1 MTRLAPIPL
10 VLFFVLTGATREQ
23 PRGWRDIIPLH
34 STRADVE
41 RLLGP
46 PPPPP
51 EDGSMLYTPNPDIP
65 LYFLEDEEVRIGYM
79 TDSRAE
85 RRGCSAV
92 PIDTVLWVAV
102 TAKKPFPLAA
112 LGIDENRFETFDPST
127 PSGIGFKAYVDVIDG
142 MYICT
147 AGGEVRDYGYYG
159 DATDRQVCPALNQDP
174 KQFCQI
180 LVDFGHPPKKPA
192 KPKSN

>member
-1 MTRLAPIPL
+1 MRRLVSIAVL
-10 VLFFVLTGATREQ
+10 LFFVLTGATHQQ
-23 PRGWRDIIPLH
+23 PKGWRGIVPLH

-51 EDGSMLYTPNPDIP
+51 KDGTRLYTPDPDTP
-65 LYFLEDEEVRIGYM
+65 LYFLEDEDVQIGYM
-79 TDSRAE
+79 TERRAE
-85 RRGCSAV
+85 EMNCSAV
-92 PIDTVLWVAV
+92 PIDTVLAVAV
-102 TAKKPFPLAA
+102 TAKKPFPLGA

-159 DATDRQVCPALNQDP
+159 EANGRQICPARNLDP

-180 LVDFGHPPKKPA
+180 LVDFANPRKKRAEP
-192 KPKSN
+192 

>member
-1 MTRLAPIPL
+1 MRRLASIA
-10 VLFFVLTGATREQ
+10 VLLLFVLTGATRQ
-23 PRGWRDIIPLH
+23 RPRGWRDIVPLH

-51 EDGSMLYTPNPDIP
+51 EDGTRLYTPNPDIP
-65 LYFLEDEEVRIGYM
+65 LYFLEDVDVGIGYM
-79 TDSRAE
+79 TDRRAE
-85 RRGCSAV
+85 RMNCSAV
-92 PIDTVLWVAV
+92 PIDTVLAVAV
-102 TAKKPFPLAA
+102 TAKKPFPLDD
-112 LGIDENRFETFDPST
+112 LGIDEKRFETFDPST
-127 PSGIGFKAYVDVIDG
+127 PPGIGFKAYIDVIDG

-147 AGGEVRDYGYYG
+147 AGGEVRNYGYYG
-159 DATDRQVCPALNQDP
+159 DARDRQVCPALNRDP

-180 LVDFGHPPKKPA
+180 LVDFGHPTKKPA